1 MKNIKLLALIPFIL
15 IIGIVG
21 ISIWF
26 MLKPKE
32 HYIQGQIEAKQIS
45 VAPKIPG
52 RVDKIVI
59 HEGDNIKKGDLLLSI
74 ATPEIDAKL
83 SQANAAK
90 QAALAQLEK
99 ANHGGRKQQI
109 EAAHSLYMQA
119 KTAVEF
125 AKTSYERV
133 ENLYKDNLV
142 PAQKRDE
149 VLTKYNVAVEQMNA
163 AKSQYDL
170 ALEGAQM
177 EDKEAAKALVDRA
190 QGAVDEVKIYQEE
203 ASLYAPSDG
212 EVQKIVP
219 NQGELVN
226 TGYPVVTIVDLSD
239 IWAVVN
245 IREDIY
251 QKYEK
256 GTKFVAIVPALSNK
270 EVEFEVRSVSVMADF
285 ATWTATKAQGDFD
298 RKTFEIKAYPTQ
310 KIEGLRPGM
319 SILIKQ

>member
-99 ANHGGRKQQI
+99 ANHGARKQQI

-133 ENLYKDNLV
+133 ESLYKDNLV